1 MAVTKAQ
8 IAVWGLI
15 AGLSAWGVTTLS
27 RVKLPEEV
35 LEPAPAA
42 RVVVAAQAPRV
53 VVPAQVEA
61 TPVAVLPATIPEFP
75 FPDDLAANAPI
86 EPEDARP
93 EDALTPPAAVS
104 FSDIPADAIPQISAF
119 EDELVAFEEAIAVVA
134 QPVADEVTAPEP
146 AVTAALADEPPIPMP
161 ARPMAAR
168 PVEAVPLAEVKTL
181 YVVADMLNV
190 RAVPSTTGPVLQRVA
205 QGFAVAPR
213 QQADEWIGFLMQDG
227 TTGWMRTDYLSDT
240 MPPTGPAPAPAPATA
255 GPQSA
260 GPQGTEPINLM
271 M

>member
-27 RVKLPEEV
+27 RVKLPEDV
-35 LEPAPAA
+35 LEPTPAA
-42 RVVVAAQAPRV
+42 RVVVTERAPRV

-93 EDALTPPAAVS
+93 EDVPALPAAVS
-104 FSDIPADAIPQISAF
+104 FADIPADAILQISAF
-119 EDELVAFEEAIAVVA
+119 EDELAGLEEEIVAVA
-134 QPVADEVTAPEP
+134 QAASAEVTASEP
-146 AVTAALADEPPIPMP
+146 AVTAALADAPPIPMP

-240 MPPTGPAPAPAPATA
+240 MPPAGPAPAPATA
-255 GPQSA
+255 EA
-260 GPQGTEPINLM
+260 QGAEPINLM